1 MTDTADAPPASEK
14 SELEIKKLRQ
24 EILTDRIKT
33 AAIAF
38 GAISLVFT
46 FVLDRYKLN
55 EQREFEERT
64 NICKSQIERMTAV
77 AAISERQLGDTTA
90 ALVKNRSRTWLL
102 VTNISVV
109 RSKLNDVKSDDPEV
123 ADLKRY
129 FDNVI
134 GQLQKAE
141 ASVDEWADA
150 ARVEALWRLQS
161 GGYTPNFTALFGQD
175 SKQLWGDTATKAA
188 VALQAV
194 YSLSGQ
200 HETSKID
207 YYRIASEKLQS
218 TLVEKI
224 NQAAAECS

>member
-1 MTDTADAPPASEK
+1 MTNTADSPLASEK

-33 AAIAF
+33 AAIVF
-38 GAISLVFT
+38 GAISLVFA
-46 FVLDRYKLN
+46 LDRYKLN
-55 EQREFEERT
+55 EQREFERRT
-64 NICKSQIERMTAV
+64 NICKSRIERMTTI
-77 AAISERQLGDTTA
+77 AAISEKQLGDTTA

-102 VTNISVV
+102 VTNVAVI
-109 RSKLNDVKSDDPEV
+109 RSKLNDLKSDDPDV

-141 ASVDEWADA
+141 ACVDEWADA

-161 GGYTPNFTALFGQD
+161 GGYTPDFTALFGQD
-175 SKQLWGDTATKAA
+175 TKQIWGDTATKAA

-194 YSLSGQ
+194 YSLSGR
-200 HETSKID
+200 HETTKID
-207 YYRIASEKLQS
+207 YYRTASEKLQS
-218 TLVEKI
+218 TILEKI
-224 NQAAAECS
+224 NQATAECR